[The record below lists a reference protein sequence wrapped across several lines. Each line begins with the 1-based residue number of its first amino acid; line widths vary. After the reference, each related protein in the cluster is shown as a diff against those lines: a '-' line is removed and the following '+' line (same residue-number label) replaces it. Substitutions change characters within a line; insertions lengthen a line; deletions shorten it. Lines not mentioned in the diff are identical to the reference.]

1 MSVLGTSRS
10 LDGRDDSVK
19 PFPVETP
26 LCYDGRG
33 TSPRDDCD
41 RGTPLCGLW
50 ATLTAEI
57 ENDGGRRL
65 PGRSRPARLGRF
77 EKHGRDRECR
87 SVSLLPDD
95 SHFADSEEYSAHE
108 FLSFYLW
115 ILLSVKQGTTSTDQG
130 VVSCFPSFRR
140 LLLPAGLSRSCPL
153 NSCWKDR
160 VLIASLFEQSVES
173 SSHNFVE
180 VAPGSFH
187 FVATIGSRFLGRFA
201 GERPHFPST
210 S

>member
-10 LDGRDDSVK
+10 LDGRGDSVK
-19 PFPVETP
+19 PFPVATP

-33 TSPRDDCD
+33 NSPCDDCD
-41 RGTPLCGLW
+41 RGTPLFGLW

-95 SHFADSEEYSAHE
+95 SHFVGSEEYSAHE
-108 FLSFYLW
+108 FLSFYLR
-115 ILLSVKQGTTSTDQG
+115 I
-130 VVSCFPSFRR
+130 
-140 LLLPAGLSRSCPL
+140 LLPAGKALLRPTREWSPVFFLPLLPHTCRTLAFLSPEL
-153 NSCWKDR
+153 
-160 VLIASLFEQSVES
+160 LL
-173 SSHNFVE
+173 
-180 VAPGSFH
+180 
-187 FVATIGSRFLGRFA
+187 
-201 GERPHFPST
+201 
-210 S
+210 